1 MAYLRIFLKEVI
13 LLEILSDKIRYH
25 HLYDIYKGLL
35 TEKQKTYFEYYYLD
49 DYSLSEIADMLEVS
63 RNAVHDQ
70 VKKVLEHLDHYESTL
85 LVYEKHQKREL
96 LIKELESHF
105 SDAESKEII
114 KNLEKLE
121 E

>member
-1 MAYLRIFLKEVI
+1 MDPIK
-13 LLEILSDKIRYH
+13 DKLRYH
-25 HLYDIYKGLL
+25 ALYDIYQGLL
-35 TEKQKTYFEYYYLD
+35 TDKQKQYFEYYYFE
-49 DYSLSEIADMLEVS
+49 DYSLSEIAEMLDVS

-85 LVYEKHQKREL
+85 KIFDKHLKRSK
-96 LIKELESHF
+96 LIEQLENHF
-105 SDAESKEII
+105 NDDESKKLL

>member
-1 MAYLRIFLKEVI
+1 MEKVE
-13 LLEILSDKIRYH
+13 DKLRYH
-25 HLYDIYKGLL
+25 ALYDIYQGLL
-35 TEKQKTYFEYYYLD
+35 TEKQKQYFEYYYFE
-49 DYSLSEIADMLEVS
+49 DYSLSEIAEMLDVS

-85 LVYEKHQKREL
+85 KILDKHQRRSK
-96 LIKELESHF
+96 LIHELESHF
-105 SDAESKEII
+105 SDDESKKIL